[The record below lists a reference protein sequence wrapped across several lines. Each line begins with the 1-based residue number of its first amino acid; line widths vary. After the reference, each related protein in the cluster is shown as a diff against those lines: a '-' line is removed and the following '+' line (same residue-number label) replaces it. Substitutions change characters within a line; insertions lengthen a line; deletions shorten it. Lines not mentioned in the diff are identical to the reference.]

1 MRALEYSLIFHTLRQ
16 FPCSRI
22 IDAHTRDSLPSHQS
36 HPSPPPITLPSPP
49 SPRPSTHPVT
59 SLSSTLPLPHH
70 QPISSP
76 RLPAAPRFCI
86 LLIVS
91 HFQLCFGENSPK
103 QNHNLL
109 TDKHLQKRPFQ
120 KMPDQ
125 VGQEGLSRI
134 RRATV
139 DRAGP
144 GTTAGHR
151 VRRLRA
157 MSAPRAKGA
166 PNRAH
171 RSRHQPTGPVP

>member
-1 MRALEYSLIFHTLRQ
+1 MGCHKGATECVRWNTHPRQ
-16 FPCSRI
+16 PP
-22 IDAHTRDSLPSHQS
+22 LPSI
-36 HPSPPPITLPSPP
+36 PPITLPSLP

-86 LLIVS
+86 LLIANS
-91 HFQLCFGENSPK
+91 FPFCFGAYSPK

-125 VGQEGLSRI
+125 VGQEGLSRVG
-134 RRATV
+134 RAKV
-139 DRAGP
+139 GRAGSERHNEERP
-144 GTTAGHR
+144 RGAGA
-151 VRRLRA
+151 L
-157 MSAPRAKGA
+157 
-166 PNRAH
+166 
-171 RSRHQPTGPVP
+171 